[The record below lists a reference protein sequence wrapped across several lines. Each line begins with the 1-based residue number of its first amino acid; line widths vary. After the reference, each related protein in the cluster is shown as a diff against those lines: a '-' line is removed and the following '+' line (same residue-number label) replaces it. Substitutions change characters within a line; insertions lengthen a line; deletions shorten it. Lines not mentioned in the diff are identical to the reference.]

1 MDILDRKLMLESL
14 SWGPSASA
22 SHRSFGPFCWLL
34 ADGLPLA
41 SSPCSPC
48 PMWVLFVIAVLSSV
62 IAIATSP
69 LRHLPRP
76 QTQPSPYLLAI
87 AVSFQLPLA
96 SEPVCARH
104 RSRGPRTA
112 SNLVGNFR
120 TPLCLSLAPRI
131 RHTLIFAGV
140 FFGRHQNYLPL
151 YRGAHALGGLH
162 ADPIL
167 LRKRNM
173 GMDTPVSKV
182 YWLGLVMGFTLA
194 VMAIEGWGTSLACP
208 SGRRLWSLHRGAW
221 RLR

>member
-14 SWGPSASA
+14 SWGP
-22 SHRSFGPFCWLL
+22 SFGPFCWLL

-131 RHTLIFAGV
+131 RYTLIFAGV

-162 ADPIL
+162 ADPIAKAKYGDGYARFEGL
-167 LRKRNM
+167 LAGTCN
-173 GMDTPVSKV
+173 
-182 YWLGLVMGFTLA
+182 GFHT
-194 VMAIEGWGTSLACP
+194 GGY
-208 SGRRLWSLHRGAW
+208 GD
-221 RLR
+221 